1 MNERVL
7 RPTLDTLSGPAGL
20 GDPLAADAAP
30 AGVATVTHGPYAE
43 TLPVAGMTVRAVRE
57 RYQDRFDI
65 DPISQ
70 AILDGNP
77 ADESTQIGNGQ
88 TLSFVMRAG
97 EKGDPSRAQCRK

>member
-1 MNERVL
+1 MSEREL

-20 GDPLAADAAP
+20 GDSLAADAAP

-43 TLPVAGMTVRAVRE
+43 TLPVAGMTVQAVRE

-65 DPISQ
+65 GPASQ
-70 AILDGNP
+70 AILDGDP
-77 ADESTQIGNGQ
+77 VDESTRIRVGQ

-97 EKGDPSRAQCRK
+97 EKGDPSRAHCLR